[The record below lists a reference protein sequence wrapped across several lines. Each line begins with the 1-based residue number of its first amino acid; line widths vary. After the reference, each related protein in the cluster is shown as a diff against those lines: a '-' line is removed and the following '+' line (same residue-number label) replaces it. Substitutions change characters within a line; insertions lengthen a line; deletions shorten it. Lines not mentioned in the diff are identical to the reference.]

1 MSRWTDFD
9 KLYEDGIRIEK
20 IAKPIIETFFNESLF
35 HINETDRFC
44 YYDLINL
51 KTNTKYE
58 VKSFSCAY
66 EKFKNIIL
74 PKEKID
80 RIPLDDEYMF
90 ILVFKNNQDDDVE
103 LFSYY
108 YIKYDPELFST
119 FVIKKTYIAARNHY
133 HFNYLIPKKYITKLE
148 LIIS

>member
-1 MSRWTDFD
+1 MSRWTNFD
-9 KLYEDGIRIEK
+9 KLYQDGVRIEK
-20 IAKPIIETFFNESLF
+20 IAKPIIEKYFNESLF

-58 VKSFSCAY
+58 VKSFACCYSTFDC
-66 EKFKNIIL
+66 IIL

-90 ILVFKNNQDDDVE
+90 ILVFKNNQDDE
-103 LFSYY
+103 KLFSYY
-108 YIKYDPELFST
+108 YIKFDPELFVT
-119 FVIKKTYIAARNHY
+119 FEIKKTYIAARNHH
-133 HFNYLIPKKYITKLE
+133 HFNYFVPKKYITKLE